1 MPRLLFVRKHPR
13 LDSPILF
20 LLFGVLIGYLI
31 SRLHGTRVMRGVHYT
46 GGVLTPENNCCKSRK
61 SLAELADVYNPTK
74 FTLSHTA
81 YQRFYPLLLEV
92 YRDLKF
98 KMLEIG
104 IESGRGSLLWKEY
117 FPRVDLWGLD
127 INQAT
132 SETKGAQSI
141 SIVIGSQSNRTFLEN
156 DFLSITGG
164 GFDVII
170 DDGGHHYEQQ
180 SLSYQVLFDK
190 ALKPGGWYIIED
202 IETSFWGKGENLYGS
217 ALSRGGCE
225 SKDTLFR
232 DMQRLAEVVNKKF
245 IDNDITVFGNV
256 DHWVKS
262 IMFGSNIVMLQKKD
276 EQDCFSEDLY
286 TWPHLLANNC
296 PAAFQANRTTYPPEK
311 FTLHTFCS
319 NVRPKKDA
327 RNPAHV

>member
-1 MPRLLFVRKHPR
+1 MNTNYRDWVNAPHMSLLLFARNHPQR
-13 LDSPILF
+13 VSPIVP
-20 LLFGVLIGYLI
+20 LLAGVLIGYLM
-31 SRLHGTRVMRGVHYT
+31 SRLGGTRVMRGMHQS
-46 GGVLTPENNCCKSRK
+46 GVLSNPENKSRK
-61 SLAELADVYNPTK
+61 SLAELADVYKPSK
-74 FTLSHTA
+74 FTLSHSA
-81 YQRFYPLLLEV
+81 YQRFYPILLEV

-98 KMLEIG
+98 KMLEVG
-104 IESGRGSLLWKEY
+104 IDTGHGSLLWKEY
-117 FPRVDLWGLD
+117 FPLVDLWGLD
-127 INQAT
+127 INPAT

-141 SIVIGSQSNRTFLEN
+141 SMVIGSQSNRTFLEN

-202 IETSFWGKGENLYGS
+202 IETSFWGKGEKLYGS
-217 ALSRGGCE
+217 AITRGGCE

-256 DHWVKS
+256 DHWVK
-262 IMFGSNIVMLQKKD
+262 
-276 EQDCFSEDLY
+276 
-286 TWPHLLANNC
+286 
-296 PAAFQANRTTYPPEK
+296 
-311 FTLHTFCS
+311 
-319 NVRPKKDA
+319 
-327 RNPAHV
+327 